1 MLIDPGAEYAAVNGA
16 VCGREVKAVLLTH
29 AHFDHMLYAR
39 PWLKDGVKLYVH
51 KLDAPALADPSL
63 NLSGVVGAQLTLPDA
78 DVLLEEGDCV
88 EEAGIRF
95 DVLHTPGHTPGSVC
109 YRHEKT
115 LFCGDTLFYQGYGR
129 VDLAGGKLAANG
141 ALPETAAE
149 TAGRY
154 RLLPRPRHENEDRLG
169 TGGKCVKIAV
179 QTSLPAFQNDIGDV
193 VRLFYGEG
201 AAVGGN
207 AAGRRASHA
216 YP

>member
-1 MLIDPGAEYAAVNGA
+1 M
-16 VCGREVKAVLLTH
+16 LLTH

-78 DVLLEEGDCV
+78 DVLLEEGGCV

-109 YRHEKT
+109 YRYEKT

-129 VDLAGGKLAANG
+129 VDLAGGNSLQM
-141 ALPETAAE
+141 ALSLK
-149 TAGRY
+149 
-154 RLLPRPRHENEDRLG
+154 RLLKLPGNTVCYPGHG
-169 TGGKCVKIAV
+169 MKTKIAWE
-179 QTSLPAFQNDIGDV
+179 QEA
-193 VRLFYGEG
+193 
-201 AAVGGN
+201 N
-207 AAGRRASHA
+207 A
-216 YP
+216 

>member
-1 MLIDPGAEYAAVNGA
+1 M
-16 VCGREVKAVLLTH
+16 LLTH

-129 VDLAGGKLAANG
+129 VDLAGGNSLQM
-141 ALPETAAE
+141 ALSLK
-149 TAGRY
+149 
-154 RLLPRPRHENEDRLG
+154 RLLKLPGDTICYPGHG
-169 TGGKCVKIAV
+169 MKTKIAWE
-179 QTSLPAFQNDIGDV
+179 QEA
-193 VRLFYGEG
+193 
-201 AAVGGN
+201 N
-207 AAGRRASHA
+207 A
-216 YP
+216 